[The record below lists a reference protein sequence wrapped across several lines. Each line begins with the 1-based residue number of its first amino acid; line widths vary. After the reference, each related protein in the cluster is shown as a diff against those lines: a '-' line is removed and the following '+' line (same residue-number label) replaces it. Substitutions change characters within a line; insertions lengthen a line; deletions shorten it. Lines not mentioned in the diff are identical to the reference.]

1 MKMMNLFKT
10 LRLMIGLQ
18 ALLVSMPINAY
29 DFECDGIYYDVKENH
44 ELSVVSGDTEYKGD
58 IVLPSEVPIYST
70 MYKVTAI
77 RDAFYRCSELT
88 SVTIPGSI
96 TYISE
101 GSFSYCN
108 NLTSLMVES
117 SNQHYDSRDD
127 CNAIIKTSTNV
138 LVAGC
143 RNTAIPNSVTSIADG
158 AFTGCSGLTSIAI
171 SSSVTTIG
179 FSAFRSCT
187 GLTSVTI
194 PSRIVRDYAF
204 SGCTNLTSVT
214 ILEGVSRID
223 TQVFKDCTSLT
234 SVTISDG
241 VTELGGQIFQG
252 CTSLTSVSIPN
263 SVTRLGYSAFAYCT
277 GLTSVTI
284 SNNVTV
290 LEEGT
295 FKGCTSLKTIDIPS
309 SVTHIGTAAFYGC
322 TSLKTIDI
330 PSSVTHI
337 GTAAFY
343 GCSGLT
349 TIVSEIEKPFELE
362 SRAFDEDTYLAVE
375 LIVPKGTKAKYQATG
390 GWNQFAKI
398 TEVGTTDL
406 KSITTTAPPAA
417 VYTLQGQRVE
427 SVPRK
432 GIFIQNGKKVVIKIN

>member
-1 MKMMNLFKT
+1 M
-10 LRLMIGLQ
+10 
-18 ALLVSMPINAY
+18 
-29 DFECDGIYYDVKENH
+29 
-44 ELSVVSGDTEYKGD
+44 
-58 IVLPSEVPIYST
+58 
-70 MYKVTAI
+70 
-77 RDAFYRCSELT
+77 
-88 SVTIPGSI
+88 
-96 TYISE
+96 
-101 GSFSYCN
+101 
-108 NLTSLMVES
+108 
-117 SNQHYDSRDD
+117 
-127 CNAIIKTSTNV
+127 
-138 LVAGC
+138 
-143 RNTAIPNSVTSIADG
+143 
-158 AFTGCSGLTSIAI
+158 
-171 SSSVTTIG
+171 
-179 FSAFRSCT
+179 
-187 GLTSVTI
+187 TI

-309 SVTHIGTAAFYGC
+309 SVTR
-322 TSLKTIDI
+322 
-330 PSSVTHI
+330 I

-432 GIFIQNGKKVVIKIN
+432 GVYIQNGKKVVIKIN

>member
-1 MKMMNLFKT
+1 MRMMNLFKT
-10 LRLMIGLQ
+10 LRLTIGLL
-18 ALLVSMPINAY
+18 ALLVSMPVNAY

-96 TYISE
+96 SYISA
-101 GSFSYCN
+101 GSFSYCS

-127 CNAIIKTSTNV
+127 CNAVIETSTNI

-143 RNTAIPNSVTSIADG
+143 RNTAIPNSVTSIGDG
-158 AFTGCSGLTSIAI
+158 AFTGCSGLTSVTIPH
-171 SSSVTTIG
+171 SVTTIG
-179 FSAFRSCT
+179 FSAFYRCT

-214 ILEGVSRID
+214 ILESVSRID

-234 SVTISDG
+234 LVTISDG

-252 CTSLTSVSIPN
+252 CTSLTSISIPN
-263 SVTRLGYSAFAYCT
+263 SVTILGSSAFSDCT
-277 GLTSVTI
+277 ELASVTI
-284 SNNVTV
+284 SNKVV
-290 LEEGT
+290 ELRET
-295 FKGCTSLKTIDIPS
+295 FSRCTSLTSIGIPS
-309 SVTHIGTAAFYGC
+309 SVTHIAGAFFGC
-322 TSLKTIDI
+322 SGLTSVTI
-330 PSSVTHI
+330 PSSVVFI
-337 GTAAFY
+337 GFNAFY

-349 TIVSEIEKPFELE
+349 TIVSEIEKPFEIDN
-362 SRAFDEDTYLAVE
+362 RIFDEDTYLTAE
-375 LIVPKGTKAKYQATG
+375 LIVPRGTKAKYQATG
-390 GWNQFAKI
+390 GWNNFAKI
-398 TEVGTTDL
+398 TEFTTDL
-406 KSITTTAPPAA
+406 KPITTTGAPAPA
-417 VYTLQGQRVE
+417 YNLQGQRLTDK
-427 SVPRK
+427 PRK
-432 GIFIQNGKKVVIKIN
+432 GVYIQNGKKVVIK

>member
-322 TSLKTIDI
+322 
-330 PSSVTHI
+330 
-337 GTAAFY
+337 
-343 GCSGLT
+343 SGLT